1 MGAQVDLN
9 YFKIIFLDVGL
20 TQALLKLDLS
30 SWFVDP
36 LDAVINKGQIIEA
49 FVGQELL
56 AN

>member
-1 MGAQVDLN
+1 LGAQVDLN

-36 LDAVINKGQIIEA
+36 LDAFINKGQIIEA